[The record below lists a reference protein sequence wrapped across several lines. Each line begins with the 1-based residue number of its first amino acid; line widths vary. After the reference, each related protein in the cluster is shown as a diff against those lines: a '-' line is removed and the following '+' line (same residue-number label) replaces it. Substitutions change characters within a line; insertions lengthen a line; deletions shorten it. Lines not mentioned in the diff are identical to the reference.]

1 MLNLSYEVN
10 NSNEKNKG
18 VTDFWKWIKFSSL
31 GKAIKS
37 KDRHRKVNFFH
48 IPIPKVINLFLFM
61 ILLVFQLSWSPLL
74 SNIKVFLVHSITSF
88 YSLFFF
94 WTSSHT
100 ISWLIQIWAK
110 RNDMGQKTALGSLLK
125 SIGNSGQ
132 GKVVPGWG
140 AVPVMAFIGVLLLV
154 FLVIMLQIYNQSLL
168 LQGFSVDWNG

>member
-1 MLNLSYEVN
+1 MNSRIIIRKTKFFLIKIKGILN
-10 NSNEKNKG
+10 
-18 VTDFWKWIKFSSL
+18 F
-31 GKAIKS
+31 
-37 KDRHRKVNFFH
+37 
-48 IPIPKVINLFLFM
+48 
-61 ILLVFQLSWSPLL
+61 LL
-74 SNIKVFLVHSITSF
+74 SFFCNFLGFSPYFKKYFSKSIIFLGHSITSF

-168 LQGFSVDWNG
+168 LQGFSVDWNGWID